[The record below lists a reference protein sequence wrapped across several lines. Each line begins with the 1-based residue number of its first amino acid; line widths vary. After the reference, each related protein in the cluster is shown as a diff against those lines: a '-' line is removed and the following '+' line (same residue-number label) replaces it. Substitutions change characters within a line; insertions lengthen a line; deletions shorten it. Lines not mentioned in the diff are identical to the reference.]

1 MIYTTSKRIPTFIDG
16 NFKGYLDASEIVIL
30 KNEAYKNAVKV
41 QRTEKAD
48 HMIYGYFD
56 INSEGKV
63 STARLYSGIAQD
75 DDKFQSVTAKIPS
88 AHIYAIHKNGEVD

>member
-1 MIYTTSKRIPTFIDG
+1 MITLQKQRIPTFIDG
-16 NFKGYLDASEIVIL
+16 NFQGFLDVSKIIIL

-41 QRTEKAD
+41 QREKKAD

-56 INSEGKV
+56 IDSEGKV

-75 DDKFQSVTAKIPS
+75 DNSFYSKTAKIPN
-88 AHIYAIHKNGEVD
+88 AHIYALHKNGKID

>member
-1 MIYTTSKRIPTFIDG
+1 MITLQKQRIPTFVDG
-16 NFKGYLDASEIVIL
+16 SFQDFLDISKIITL
-30 KNEAYKNAVKV
+30 KNEFYKNAVRV
-41 QRTEKAD
+41 QKEKKAD

-56 INSEGKV
+56 IDSEGKV

-75 DDKFQSVTAKIPS
+75 DDRFYSVTAKIPN